1 MATAGGKKK
10 LPSKVSVS
18 RSDFPIPPL
27 PVVVAPVRKSFGED
41 VMGWI
46 AACVLV
52 ALLLPL
58 LGMLYL
64 DNLTVN
70 KSAEKNLEK
79 TEKLQHQIEEMKR
92 ELERKERD
100 KATGTKLD
108 L

>member
-58 LGMLYL
+58 MGMLYL

-70 KSAEKNLEK
+70 KRTEKNLEK
-79 TEKLQHQIEEMKR
+79 TEKLERQLQELKR
-92 ELERKERD
+92 EVERKKNE
-100 KATGTKLD
+100 
-108 L
+108 

>member
-27 PVVVAPVRKSFGED
+27 PVVVAPVRKPFGED

-64 DNLTVN
+64 DILET
-70 KSAEKNLEK
+70 KHDAKQQIEKV
-79 TEKLQHQIEEMKR
+79 EKLRRQIEQEKR
-92 ELERKERD
+92 ND
-100 KATGTKLD
+100 QTTGTKLD

>member
-1 MATAGGKKK
+1 MATTGGKKK
-10 LPSKVSVS
+10 LPSKVGVS
-18 RSDFPIPPL
+18 RSNFPAPPL

-58 LGMLYL
+58 MGMLYL

-70 KSAEKNLEK
+70 KRTEKNLEK
-79 TEKLQHQIEEMKR
+79 TEKLERQLQELKR
-92 ELERKERD
+92 EVERKKNE
-100 KATGTKLD
+100 
-108 L
+108 

>member
-1 MATAGGKKK
+1 MATAGSKKR
-10 LPSKVSVS
+10 PPAKVSVS

-58 LGMLYL
+58 MAMLYL

-70 KSAEKNLEK
+70 KRAEKNLEK
-79 TEKLQHQIEEMKR
+79 TEKLQHQVEELKR
-92 ELERKERD
+92 EIERKKDE
-100 KATGTKLD
+100 
-108 L
+108 

>member
-27 PVVVAPVRKSFGED
+27 PVVVAPIRESFGES

-58 LGMLYL
+58 GAMLYL
-64 DNLTVN
+64 DNLTIS
-70 KSAEKNLEK
+70 KRAEKNLEK
-79 TEKLQHQIEEMKR
+79 TEKLQHQVEELKR
-92 ELERKERD
+92 EIERKKDE
-100 KATGTKLD
+100 
-108 L
+108 

>member
-1 MATAGGKKK
+1 MATAGSKKRP
-10 LPSKVSVS
+10 PSKVSVS

-58 LGMLYL
+58 MGMLYL

-70 KSAEKNLEK
+70 KRTEKNLEK
-79 TEKLQHQIEEMKR
+79 TEKLERQVQELKR
-92 ELERKERD
+92 EVERKKDE
-100 KATGTKLD
+100 
-108 L
+108 

>member
-18 RSDFPIPPL
+18 RSDFYIPPL
-27 PVVVAPVRKSFGED
+27 PVAVVPVRKSFGED

-58 LGMLYL
+58 MAMVYL
-64 DNLTVN
+64 DNLTVS
-70 KSAEKNLEK
+70 KRAEKNLEK
-79 TEKLQHQIEEMKR
+79 TEKLERQVQELKR
-92 ELERKERD
+92 EIERKKDE
-100 KATGTKLD
+100 
-108 L
+108 